1 MNQSI
6 MTLLLFGL
14 LLIAVLSPFGALSAL
29 MLVVLGT
36 GLLWTL
42 WSLFQAFLREP
53 SEDSGS
59 VRK

>member
-1 MNQSI
+1 MNQPI
-6 MTLLLFGL
+6 ITLLLFGL

-42 WSLFQAFLREP
+42 WSLVQAFLRDP
-53 SEDSGS
+53 SENSGS
-59 VRK
+59 SGK

>member
-1 MNQSI
+1 MNQPI
-6 MTLLLFGL
+6 ITLLLFGL
-14 LLIAVLSPFGALSAL
+14 LLMAVLSPFGALSAL

-42 WSLFQAFLREP
+42 WSLFQAFLRDP

-59 VRK
+59 AGK

>member
-1 MNQSI
+1 MNQPI
-6 MTLLLFGL
+6 ITLLIFGL

-42 WSLFQAFLREP
+42 WSLFLAFLRDP

-59 VRK
+59 SGN

>member
-1 MNQSI
+1 MNQPI
-6 MTLLLFGL
+6 ITLLIFGL
-14 LLIAVLSPFGALSAL
+14 LLMAVLSPFGALSAL

-36 GLLWTL
+36 GLLWAL
-42 WSLFQAFLREP
+42 WSLVQAFLRDP

>member
-1 MNQSI
+1 MNQPI
-6 MTLLLFGL
+6 ITLLLFGL
-14 LLIAVLSPFGALSAL
+14 LLMAVLSPFGALSAL

-42 WSLFQAFLREP
+42 WSLFQAFLRDP

-59 VRK
+59 AGN

>member
-1 MNQSI
+1 MNQPI
-6 MTLLLFGL
+6 ITLLLFGL

-42 WSLFQAFLREP
+42 WSLFQAFLRDP
-53 SEDSGS
+53 SENPGSSG
-59 VRK
+59 K